1 MGLGIKYSKK
11 GWLIMPHQELVEK
24 LDKIKDIVKFM
35 DEKGI
40 HGKERGKSLFRFT
53 PCLMILSSTA
63 VLRKRS
69 HYLLE
74 ELVFCEI

>member
-40 HGKERGKSLFRFT
+40 HGKERGKIFVSFYT
-53 PCLMILSSTA
+53 
-63 VLRKRS
+63 VLDDFEQYGGFKKKKP
-69 HYLLE
+69 LPA
-74 ELVFCEI
+74 

>member
-40 HGKERGKSLFRFT
+40 HGKERGKIFVSFYT
-53 PCLMILSSTA
+53 
-63 VLRKRS
+63 
-69 HYLLE
+69 
-74 ELVFCEI
+74 VFDDFE